1 VYAPDP
7 PPHGDMQIASQHR
20 DLRAAAAAEA
30 PAPGQAGPPGAL
42 TRSEL
47 FRGRWVED
55 AVLRFLHRRMAAG
68 A

>member
-1 VYAPDP
+1 MNAST
-7 PPHGDMQIASQHR
+7 GAQIASQHR

-30 PAPGQAGPPGAL
+30 PFPNRPGLPGAL

-47 FRGRWVED
+47 FCGRWVED
-55 AVLRFLHRRMAAG
+55 AVLRFLHRRTAAG